1 MNVMSRAM
9 AGVDRE
15 RGSTT
20 PDGMPRAHSRLNT
33 MQQLLGNSG
42 GRYSVTPPALHR
54 APNMIECIRS
64 THAANAQPRSPGAAF
79 NGEWAR
85 SERRDTL
92 VACTS
97 LAHIA
102 RHGHLRHAGRLQE
115 PQLLREN

>member
-1 MNVMSRAM
+1 
-9 AGVDRE
+9 
-15 RGSTT
+15 
-20 PDGMPRAHSRLNT
+20 
-33 MQQLLGNSG
+33 
-42 GRYSVTPPALHR
+42 
-54 APNMIECIRS
+54 MIECIRS

-102 RHGHLRHAGRLQE
+102 RHGHL
-115 PQLLREN
+115 